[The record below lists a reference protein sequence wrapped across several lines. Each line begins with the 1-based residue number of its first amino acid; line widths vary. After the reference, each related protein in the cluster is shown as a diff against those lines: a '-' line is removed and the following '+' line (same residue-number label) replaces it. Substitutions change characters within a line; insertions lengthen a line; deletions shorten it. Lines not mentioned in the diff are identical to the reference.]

1 MIRALFEWV
10 LCLLLSTLFR
20 FQTVLVRVTSLK
32 RLIAIGLSTS
42 HYSQLE
48 QAVVV
53 KQNLYF
59 DGRSFKLLTN
69 SVYQLL
75 RPRSLSIGRFWG
87 KDGSE
92 KGRELSLLPLPPP
105 PSKISSHLAPSEGL
119 TLRLKAEGNTYPLI
133 NL

>member
-1 MIRALFEWV
+1 MGSLSHFVNSFSLSDCPCSCHVTKTFNSHWLINF
-10 LCLLLSTLFR
+10 LLVNKS
-20 FQTVLVRVTSLK
+20 
-32 RLIAIGLSTS
+32 
-42 HYSQLE
+42 
-48 QAVVV
+48 
-53 KQNLYF
+53 
-59 DGRSFKLLTN
+59 KLLWSN
-69 SVYQLL
+69 KIYILMGEVFSVYQLL

-119 TLRLKAEGNTYPLI
+119 TLRLKAAGNTYPLI